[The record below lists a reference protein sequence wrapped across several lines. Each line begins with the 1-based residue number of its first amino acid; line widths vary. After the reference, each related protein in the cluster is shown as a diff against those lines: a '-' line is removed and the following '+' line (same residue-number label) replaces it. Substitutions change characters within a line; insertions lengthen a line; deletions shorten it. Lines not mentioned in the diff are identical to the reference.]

1 MKTPYGYHL
10 IKLLG
15 VQAPEVPSLESLK
28 PKLEDELKKQMVEQ
42 RFVEATKDLKA
53 PPTKPPT

>member
-53 PPTKPPT
+53 PPTKLPT